1 MEKGKIIEGLT
12 VASLYR
18 FSEHSLAYPLL
29 QRYLYPWE
37 ALSQISDYIE
47 KVGEELPWAT
57 YRSMGGGIWIAEGAT
72 VASTAQIKG
81 PCIIGPRAEIRH
93 GAFIRGSVLIGADC
107 VIGNSTELK
116 NCILFDGVQVPHY
129 NYVGDSILGYRVHLG
144 AGAVTSNIKSDKTLV
159 FLRIKGSRFPTGRR
173 KIGAMIGDFSEIG
186 CNTVLNPGTVIG
198 RECTVYPLS
207 SVRGYIPDAHIYK
220 SAEQIVEKRILES

>member
-1 MEKGKIIEGLT
+1 MEKGRIIEGLT

-18 FSEHSLAYPLL
+18 FPEHSLAYPLL

-37 ALSQISDYIE
+37 ALSQITEYLE
-47 KVGEELPWAT
+47 ELGQELPWAT
-57 YRSMGGGIWIAEGAT
+57 YRAMGNGVWIAEGTT
-72 VASTAQIKG
+72 VAPTAQIKG
-81 PCIIGPRAEIRH
+81 PCIIGPRSEIRH

-107 VIGNSTELK
+107 VVGNSTELK

-144 AGAVTSNIKSDKTLV
+144 AGAVTSNVKSDKTLV
-159 FLRIKGSRFPTGRR
+159 ALRLGESRFPTGRR
-173 KIGAMIGDFSEIG
+173 KIGAMIGDLSEIG
-186 CNTVLNPGTVIG
+186 CNSVLNPGTVVG

-207 SVRGYIPDAHIYK
+207 SVRGYIPDAHIYMHT
-220 SAEQIVEKRILES
+220 